1 MNVLYVT
8 NSYPPDAGGMA
19 TAVHAL
25 AGGLNATSRRTWV
38 LPPRLN
44 AEDGSDGKVLSLSP
58 AAWKEIVNDGFRISP
73 GTEAHRGI
81 ERFAPAWFP

>member
-19 TAVHAL
+19 TVVHAL
-25 AGGLNATSRRTWV
+25 AGGLNATGHRTWV
-38 LPPRLN
+38 LTPRLN
-44 AEDGSDGKVLSLSP
+44 AEDGSDEKVLRLP
-58 AAWKEIVNDGFRISP
+58 AAAWKEVVNDGFRISP
-73 GTEAHRGI
+73 GIEPHRCI